1 MSDREALKSVAV
13 IRDAFES
20 VREQFRDEQY
30 VIDSIIAGL
39 DIAIGIVDTAPNA
52 QGSAFNVDATNTDPD
67 TIVEA
72 LNGRD
77 ENVGE

>member
-1 MSDREALKSVAV
+1 MSGREALHSVAL
-13 IRDAFES
+13 IRDSFNS

-52 QGSAFNVDATNTDPD
+52 QGSAFMVDATDADPD

-77 ENVGE
+77 ENVSE